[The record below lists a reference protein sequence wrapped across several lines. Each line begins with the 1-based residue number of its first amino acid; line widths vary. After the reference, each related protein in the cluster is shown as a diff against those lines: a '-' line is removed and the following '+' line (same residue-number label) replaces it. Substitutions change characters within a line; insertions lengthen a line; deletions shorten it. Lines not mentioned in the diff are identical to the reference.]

1 MKIGLLALDSKI
13 KNIAIEKIRLYH
25 KMLNDFVEDY
35 FNLNHYDIVYVS
47 KIFSFTP
54 DYPYLINADKIIY
67 GGSGYDLK
75 IKLPAEI
82 DKIKLKINQGF
93 LTRGCIRNCEFCIVR
108 KKEGK
113 IYIESEN
120 GLLDL
125 WDRKAK
131 EIIIMD
137 NNITALKDYFIFI
150 LKQAQSLN
158 LKLDFN
164 QGLDIRLFDEDMCK
178 ELKKTKIKEIRFA
191 FDNIKLL
198 NIIDNKMKLLKKYN
212 IKAMWY
218 VLVGFN
224 STFDDDIFR
233 VNYLI
238 KNNQRAYIMA
248 HENCKKDKRYIPL
261 KCWANNPYLGKAK
274 TDFYDFLKNSYYGKR
289 YLKYFRIEDLK

>member
-25 KMLNDFVEDY
+25 QNLKNDVEDY
-35 FNLNHYDIVYVS
+35 NSFNHYDMVYIS
-47 KIFSFTP
+47 KIFTFSE
-54 DYPYLINADKIIY
+54 DYKYVINSDKIIE
-67 GGSGYDLK
+67 GGTGYDIK
-75 IKLPAEI
+75 SKLPYEI
-82 DKIKLKINQGF
+82 EIMKPKINQGF
-93 LTRGCIRNCEFCIVR
+93 LTRGCIRNCPFCFVPQ
-108 KKEGK
+108 KEGK
-113 IYIESEN
+113 IYIESKN

-125 WDRKAK
+125 WDGVAK

-164 QGLDIRLFDEDMCK
+164 QGLDIRLLDEEMCI
-178 ELKKTKIKEIRFA
+178 ELKKTKLKEIRFA

-198 NIIDNKMKLLKKYN
+198 NIIQDKMQLLQKYN

-218 VLVGFN
+218 VLVGFD
-224 STFDDDIFR
+224 SSFKDDIFR
-233 VNYLI
+233 VNYLV

-261 KCWANNPYLGKAK
+261 KCWTNNPYFGKAK
-274 TDFYDFLKNSYYGKR
+274 TDFYVFLKNSFYGKR
-289 YLKYFRIEDLK
+289 YLKYFKTEDLK